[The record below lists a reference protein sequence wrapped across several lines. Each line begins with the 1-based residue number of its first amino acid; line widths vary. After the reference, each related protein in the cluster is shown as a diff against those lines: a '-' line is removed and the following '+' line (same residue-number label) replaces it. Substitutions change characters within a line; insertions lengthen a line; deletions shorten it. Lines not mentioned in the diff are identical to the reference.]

1 MAARV
6 AASVVWLTGVVLV
19 RASALSWALSAL
31 AGMLGLVAA
40 LISGFLVG
48 TGAFDVTTT
57 KIKVCCRP
65 FGPTT
70 PGRLASGLA
79 LPHSHTFTSRHHLQ
93 TCRPV
98 QFWFSDKPCGS
109 QKLVS
114 KTQYLSFDYS
124 TQAVVFQSMAGAI
137 PGAYFPPLQALA
149 GGAVGFVFEGQL
161 VLDGGDFAIPD
172 AHLI

>member
-79 LPHSHTFTSRHHLQ
+79 LPHSHTPLHLDI
-93 TCRPV
+93 TCRPAGLTSFAV
-98 QFWFSDKPCGS
+98 FRQAMR
-109 QKLVS
+109 LA
-114 KTQYLSFDYS
+114 KTS
-124 TQAVVFQSMAGAI
+124 I
-137 PGAYFPPLQALA
+137 
-149 GGAVGFVFEGQL
+149 
-161 VLDGGDFAIPD
+161 
-172 AHLI
+172 